1 MEYWVMNIAW
11 RSLKL
16 KPHLGEVVDPGKLQ
30 EGGHAVAKTA
40 YDKPIQR
47 RGIMNLNNNE
57 LT

>member
-1 MEYWVMNIAW
+1 MNIAW

-16 KPHLGEVVDPGKLQ
+16 KPHLCEVVDPGELQ

-47 RGIMNLNNNE
+47 RGIMNLNSIE